1 MFNTFRKYLEYKINL
16 TEQDYA
22 LIESVS
28 SFKKFRKRQYLLQ
41 AGDVCRFDAFV
52 CKGFLRNYYVD
63 EKGLEHIMQF
73 VPENYCKCRAR
84 EFSGLNYP

>member
-1 MFNTFRKYLEYKINL
+1 MFEVFQKYLEDKINL
-16 TEQDYA
+16 TKQDNE

-28 SFKKFRKRQYLLQ
+28 SFKKLCKRQYLLQ

-73 VPENYCKCRAR
+73 VPENYWTGYKLIILVRT
-84 EFSGLNYP
+84 F